1 VRDQVVKHEVRR
13 EDQSPEPRQA
23 SNIPVQAAVDG
34 EQNAADGDLTAFARL
49 RDHLGGH
56 RPLGGKELLGKGDSV
71 SDLRRP
77 LPLVLA
83 CAHLKSMLG

>member
-1 VRDQVVKHEVRR
+1 MHRAFGD
-13 EDQSPEPRQA
+13 DAPTTPRQA